1 LRAESTSSTN
11 EELIFRTID
20 QMREV
25 VTSEAQKTKAARRMQ
40 QRQRAGTN
48 LARKI
53 LHRSR
58 RAPSPSPSHTLEP
71 DNDILPFDDIREA

>member
-20 QMREV
+20 QMREL

-58 RAPSPSPSHTLEP
+58 RASPSPSHTLEP